1 MSAREP
7 WIDRVERRLA
17 RWCAQGLEK
26 SWVVAVSGGGDSVGM
41 LRVLHQLAVP
51 VGLRLSVAH
60 LDHGVR
66 GEEARADAAF
76 VAALAGSLG
85 LPFVLGAWKPARKS
99 HFESDARLA
108 RYDWLTDVARVRGAA
123 VIAVGHTLDDQAE
136 TILHR
141 IVRGT
146 GLRGLAGM
154 PSRRVLS
161 SSPRLTLVRPLLGVS
176 RHDVRDFL
184 AARKQTFRED
194 ESNGDLSRTRARIR
208 HDLLPKLAADY
219 NPKIALAL
227 VRLGSLA
234 ARFERAME
242 ADLHDVERSAVIT
255 QTPDCIVLKHG
266 YLLSIPL
273 FQRAEVLRRVWRKAG
288 WPESSMSATRWR
300 RLAALVDMDEI
311 PKVDIGARVEVSTE
325 RFFLVLRRRAAP
337 SAPSTASD
345 IVRPISLAV
354 PGLTAVAWAG
364 GAIEALVDSGPETR
378 IDETMDLDQISLP
391 VIVRTAVAGDRFDP
405 LGMGGQ
411 SMPLADFFR
420 GRHVGRTDRARVPLV
435 YDQNG
440 IIWVVGHRIAD
451 RVKVSEKTRR
461 TLGLGWHGT
470 SADSA
475 PPP

>member
-17 RWCAQGLEK
+17 RWCEQGLEK
-26 SWVVAVSGGGDSVGM
+26 AWVVAVSGGGDSVGL
-41 LRVLHQLAVP
+41 LRLLHPLAGTL
-51 VGLRLSVAH
+51 GLRLSVAH

-66 GEEARADAAF
+66 GEEAHADAAF

-85 LPFVLGAWKPARKS
+85 LPFVLGAWQPTRRG
-99 HFESDARLA
+99 HFESDARRA
-108 RYDWLTDVARVRGAA
+108 RYEWLTEVARVRGAA

-141 IVRGT
+141 IIRGT

-161 SSPRLTLVRPLLGVS
+161 SRPRLTLVRPLLGVS
-176 RHDVRDFL
+176 RHEVRAFL
-184 AARKQTFRED
+184 AARQQPYRED
-194 ESNGDLSRTRARIR
+194 ESNADLSRTRARIR
-208 HDLLPKLAADY
+208 RDLLPKLAADY
-219 NPKIALAL
+219 NPKVTPAL
-227 VRLGSLA
+227 VRWRLLA
-234 ARFERAME
+234 AKSERAME
-242 ADLHDVERSAVIT
+242 ADLRDVERSAVIT

-266 YLLSIPL
+266 FMHSIPL

-288 WPESSMSATRWR
+288 WPEASMSASRWL

-311 PKVDIGARVEVSTE
+311 PRVDVGAHVEVATE

-337 SAPSTASD
+337 SSPCAAPD
-345 IVRPISLAV
+345 ILEPITLAV
-354 PGLTAVAWAG
+354 PGLTAVAWAA
-364 GAIEALVDSGPETR
+364 GAIEAWVDSGPETTL
-378 IDETMDLDQISLP
+378 DETMDLDQIFFP
-391 VIVRTAVAGDRFDP
+391 TIVRAAAPGDRFDP

-420 GRHVGRTDRARVPLV
+420 GRHVRLADRGRVPLV
-435 YDQNG
+435 CDQKG

-451 RVKVSEKTRR
+451 RVKVSVETRR
-461 TLGLGWHGT
+461 AFGLVWHGT
-470 SADSA
+470 GDDGELS
-475 PPP
+475 P